1 MQQIIFLKEHIMA
14 VDMFLKLDDVKGESQ
29 DDKHK
34 DEIDVLAWS
43 WGMHQSGTT
52 HLGGGGG
59 SGKVSVQD
67 ISITKYVD
75 KASPNL
81 MMACCNGKH
90 YKEALLTVRKAG
102 ESPLEY
108 IKLTMKE
115 VIVSNVST
123 GGSGGEDRLT
133 ENVTLNFGEYKI
145 DYQAQ
150 GPDGKA
156 AGGPVSAAWNVAKN
170 VKA

>member
-1 MQQIIFLKEHIMA
+1 MQQTISLKEHIMA

-145 DYQAQ
+145 DYQSQ